1 MNTILLSA
9 AMFSD
14 HISSAIISFIRTVL
28 LKELIEAKTNESFIR
43 SEKKYWLPRKND
55 AIWTQTV
62 EILHANGKSAFLFWI
77 LAHIFGLLISKHAIF
92 SLDQFAH
99 WFFLRRD
106 QLSLI
111 WNKCQIYEMII
122 RFLSPNKWLPSNKS
136 MNIIEYRVIKVK
148 LLAFNTNKS
157 MAHSYWEQMEHFN

>member
-14 HISSAIISFIRTVL
+14 HISSTIISFIQTVWL
-28 LKELIEAKTNESFIR
+28 EELIEAKTNESLYDRKKNIGSPEKMTQFEHKR
-43 SEKKYWLPRKND
+43 SKCCM
-55 AIWTQTV
+55 QMC
-62 EILHANGKSAFLFWI
+62 KSAFLFWI

-99 WFFLRRD
+99 LFFLRRD

-122 RFLSPNKWLPSNKS
+122 RFLSPNKWLPSNKL